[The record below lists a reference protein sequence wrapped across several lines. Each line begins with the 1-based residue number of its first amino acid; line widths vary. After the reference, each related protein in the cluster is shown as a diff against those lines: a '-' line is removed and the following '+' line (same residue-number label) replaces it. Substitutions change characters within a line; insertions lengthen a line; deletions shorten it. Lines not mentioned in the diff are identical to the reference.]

1 MYSKKSADKPLAGM
15 RVNLK
20 DNFRLAGIKTTM
32 TNRAF
37 TELYTAEKE
46 SAEVVLRLI
55 ELGAV
60 VVGKSRMASFAA
72 GEEPTDQ
79 WVDFHC
85 PFNPRADM
93 YQSPGSSSSGAGASL
108 AGYPWLDFALGTDSS
123 SLIPI
128 ATKTIDLTNSQRR
141 EASES
146 QQQIMDFTDFDPPSE
161 FR

>member
-1 MYSKKSADKPLAGM
+1 MYSKKSAAKPLAGM
-15 RVNLK
+15 RVNIK

-37 TELYTAEKE
+37 TELSTAEEE
-46 SAEVVLRLI
+46 SAEVVTRLI
-55 ELGAV
+55 ALGAV

-79 WVDFHC
+79 WIDFQC

-123 SLIPI
+123 FLISI
-128 ATKTIDLTNSQRR
+128 A
-141 EASES
+141 
-146 QQQIMDFTDFDPPSE
+146 
-161 FR
+161 

>member
-1 MYSKKSADKPLAGM
+1 MYSNKSAAKPLAGM

-20 DNFRLAGIKTTM
+20 DNFRVAGIKTTM
-32 TNRAF
+32 ASRAF
-37 TELYTAEKE
+37 TELYTAEEK
-46 SAEVVLRLI
+46 SADVVTRLV

-60 VVGKSRMASFAA
+60 VVGKSRMCSFAA

-123 SLIPI
+123 SLTSV
-128 ATKTIDLTNSQRR
+128 ART
-141 EASES
+141 AES
-146 QQQIMDFTDFDPPSE
+146 
-161 FR
+161 